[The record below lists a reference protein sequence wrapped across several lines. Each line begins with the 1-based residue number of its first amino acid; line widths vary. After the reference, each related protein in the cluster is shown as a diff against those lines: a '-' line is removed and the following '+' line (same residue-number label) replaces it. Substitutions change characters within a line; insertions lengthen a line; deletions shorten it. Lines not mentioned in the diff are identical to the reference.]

1 MLLLVPKSGR
11 VFSAPCLPRYEVNQQ
26 LAVEAERRGDALAAN
41 VRWCLAAEAAPDSL
55 AQVAALAAARRNA
68 ELALHQA
75 VYAASRPPA
84 GRRSAVTVRWR
95 TLAEV
100 AGMPVQTLHRR
111 YAARPSKLAP
121 ERPPASTEELLALEA
136 KGRGTRKRRP

>member
-1 MLLLVPKSGR
+1 M
-11 VFSAPCLPRYEVNQQ
+11 AATYEVNRR

-55 AQVAALAAARRNA
+55 SQVAALASARRNA

-84 GRRSAVTVRWR
+84 GRRSAVAVRWR
-95 TLAEV
+95 SLAEA

-111 YAARPSKLAP
+111 YAGRPSKLAP
-121 ERPPASTEELLALEA
+121 EKPPSSAEELLAMEM
-136 KGRGTRKRRP
+136 KGRGPRTRRS